1 MEGYENQFRQRI
13 EAENQGQRQGALEL
27 DLARRPRW
35 GGGALRAFRRA
46 EIIFD
51 VVLFERCVGGVAVAM
66 TFTSIF
72 DLDFWFVSCR
82 FGCFFWCLLEAFVS
96 PESVSGNPLGGHL
109 GSLGSLLG
117 VFGGPFGC

>member
-1 MEGYENQFRQRI
+1 MEGYENELRTRI
-13 EAENQGQRQGALEL
+13 EAENQGEGKEL
-27 DLARRPRW
+27 SRSGLARRPRW

-51 VVLFERCVGGVAVAM
+51 VVLFERCVGGVAFAM

-72 DLDFWFVSCR
+72 DLDFWFVWCR

-96 PESVSGNPLGGHL
+96 PESVSGTPLG
-109 GSLGSLLG
+109 
-117 VFGGPFGC
+117 VIWGPRAHF

>member
-1 MEGYENQFRQRI
+1 MVFYL
-13 EAENQGQRQGALEL
+13 AESSFFFFGQGFIQ
-27 DLARRPRW
+27 
-35 GGGALRAFRRA
+35 ALRAFRRA

-51 VVLFERCVGGVAVAM
+51 VVFFERCAGGVAVAM

-72 DLDFWFVSCR
+72 DLDFWFLWCR

-96 PESVSGNPLGGHL
+96 PESVSGTSFGGHF

-117 VFGGPFGC
+117 AFGGLFGC